1 MSPAGLDSRAAGF
14 GCVWDE
20 ENRMR
25 RDEAGWDTLVA
36 ITVARTIIEVG
47 NVSVLLEE
55 QKMLAYF
62 EIVM

>member
-1 MSPAGLDSRAAGF
+1 MSPTGLECRAAAF

-20 ENRMR
+20 ENRIR
-25 RDEAGWDTLVA
+25 SDESGWGTLVA
-36 ITVARTIIEVG
+36 HTIIEVG
-47 NVSVLLEE
+47 HVSVLLE